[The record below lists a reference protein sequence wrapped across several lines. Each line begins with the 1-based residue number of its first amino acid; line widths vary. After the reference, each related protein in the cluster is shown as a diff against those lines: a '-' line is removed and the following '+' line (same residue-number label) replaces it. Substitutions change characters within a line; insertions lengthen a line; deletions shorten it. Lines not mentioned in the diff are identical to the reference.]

1 MTNTEREERVPLV
14 RHWSYADRSVLEILI
29 AKRPALTASEIAKTL
44 NRSRSAVIGYCHREG
59 IDLPISRGKNKRRR
73 PRHGRSHRKVSK

>member
-14 RHWSYADRSVLEILI
+14 RHWSWRRSLGVEILI

-44 NRSRSAVIGYCHREG
+44 ESI
-59 IDLPISRGKNKRRR
+59 R
-73 PRHGRSHRKVSK
+73 PR